1 MKPDLNLEFDLPF
14 QAKLYY
20 RKQISSDKKRA
31 KINFFL
37 RQQFLSICWAVILP
51 VEKAEA
57 YMDRVDAALKKHG
70 INVIAK
76 IRDRLLAP
84 PHTPIFIVSILQLY
98 VGENE
103 KSVNTARDYIPAHS
117 GKGFNEYLQVLKHEL
132 GVGNYKVCEVLIYG
146 QDGLRPMLAK

>member
-37 RQQFLSICWAVILP
+37 RQQFMSICWAVILP

-57 YMDRVDAALKKHG
+57 YMEPRCTQCSKYDST
-70 INVIAK
+70 
-76 IRDRLLAP
+76 LAS
-84 PHTPIFIVSILQLY
+84 TPT
-98 VGENE
+98 GENH
-103 KSVNTARDYIPAHS
+103 D
-117 GKGFNEYLQVLKHEL
+117 
-132 GVGNYKVCEVLIYG
+132 
-146 QDGLRPMLAK
+146 